1 MNAVANPVIEKQC
14 FRNDS
19 PGWLGVVTI
28 GPKGDDRG
36 TSVAP
41 GDLIWLSEAEQIL
54 TANAPRKAEDNPFI
68 EQTLTFGVDEEGAPV
83 TRTITPLTPVSENR
97 YVPAG
102 DRPIPAQG
110 MQTPPDLSTP
120 APEASQPAA
129 EETDIDPDAIAKRE
143 AAIVAAKAAGQRP
156 EPIPVPARAA
166 AAVEAANQA
175 KVEAQ
180 PTPPDAPPAA
190 LSEVPEEHAA
200 VERVPEEQAET
211 GAAVKPSEDAPEGE
225 YAAQEEVG
233 TPVAPAAAPEP
244 YTPPQEG

>member
-19 PGWLGVVTI
+19 PGWLGVVMI

-36 TSVAP
+36 RSVAH
-41 GDLIWLSEAEQIL
+41 GDLVWLSEAEQIL
-54 TANAPRKAEDNPFI
+54 TANAPRKAEDNPFVP
-68 EQTLTFGVDEEGAPV
+68 QMMVFGVDEEGTPIQRLV
-83 TRTITPLTPVSENR
+83 TPLTPVSENR

-102 DRPIPAQG
+102 DRPIPAQN
-110 MQTPPDLSTP
+110 MQTAPDLSTP
-120 APEASQPAA
+120 APEAAD

-175 KVEAQ
+175 KVET
-180 PTPPDAPPAA
+180 PPPDAPPAA

-233 TPVAPAAAPEP
+233 TPMAPAAAPEP